1 MNALLTHPP
10 TTANTAW
17 AAARSDL
24 SVLIPFHGHDPAPLI
39 RMLDRE
45 AGALAGRVELVLL
58 DDAGP
63 DPAHAVAAREAV
75 CDAGL
80 PALLISLTRNE
91 GRSKGR
97 NRLAAAARAP
107 HLLFLDSDMAPDA
120 PDFLARWLALIDAS
134 DPPCAVGGFSL
145 EQAAPG
151 PAHRLHAALQ
161 SRGECAP
168 ATVRALQPEKYVF
181 TSNLLV
187 RRDVFEAEAFDEG
200 FTGWGWE
207 DVEWGMRVAARF
219 GVVHIDNPATHL
231 GLDTAQALA
240 SKYAQS
246 QGNFARVLAK
256 HPAVIARYPSYRVA
270 RLLRLVPGHRLL
282 GAACRGIALAEAAPL
297 AARIAAMKLYRAA
310 LYAEVVG

>member
-1 MNALLTHPP
+1 MLTQPP
-10 TTANTAW
+10 TTANAAW
-17 AAARSDL
+17 TGARPDL

-45 AGALAGRVELVLL
+45 AQALGGRVELVLL

-63 DPAHAVAAREAV
+63 DPAHSAAAREAV
-75 CDAGL
+75 CAATL
-80 PALLISLTRNE
+80 PALLVSLVRNE

-107 HLLFLDSDMAPDA
+107 HMLFLDSDMAPDA
-120 PDFLARWLALIDAS
+120 PDFLGRWLALIDAS

-145 EQAAPG
+145 EQASPG

-168 ATVRALQPEKYVF
+168 AAVRALQPEKYVF

-187 RRDVFEAEAFDEG
+187 RRDVFEAEAFDES

-219 GVVHIDNPATHL
+219 GVIHIDNPATHL
-231 GLDTAQALA
+231 GLDTAEVLTR
-240 SKYAQS
+240 KYAQS
-246 QGNFARVLAK
+246 QANFARVLAK

-270 RLLRLVPGHRLL
+270 KLLRRLPGHRLL
-282 GAACRGIALAEAAPL
+282 GDACRRIALAEAAPIP
-297 AARIAAMKLYRAA
+297 ARIAAMKLYRAA
-310 LYAEVVG
+310 LYAEVVT